1 MEYWLTYSP
10 LPGMILWIF
19 LYISDYYLTL
29 YSAKGFREIGHIHFE
44 KSFELTPQYQKDI
57 DGLVKVSR
65 RHIALLVVYTLVLL
79 LLWWIFA
86 DLLYA
91 GWIYSIYLGMSILM
105 EVAVHLRHL
114 RNVFMIRLVRAHG
127 GIDGEVTYRQWFS
140 YRVSANEMYLIA
152 LLYLFVAIITFS
164 LFFLGG
170 ALMCFGLGVRHNY
183 YAKKAIKALQNPE
196 LEKNANPS

>member
-1 MEYWLTYSP
+1 MESWLTYGP
-10 LPGMILWIF
+10 LPGMILWII

-29 YSAKGFREIGHIHFE
+29 YSAKGFREIGHFHFE

-57 DGLVKVSR
+57 DGLVKISR
-65 RHIALLVVYTLVLL
+65 RHITLLVVYTLVLL

-86 DLLYA
+86 DLLHA
-91 GWIYSIYLGMSILM
+91 GWIYSIYLGMFILM
-105 EVAVHLRHL
+105 EVAVHFRHL
-114 RNVFMIRLVRAHG
+114 RNVFMIRLVRMHG
-127 GIDGEVTYRQWFS
+127 GVDGDVTYHQWFS
-140 YRVSANEMYLIA
+140 YRVSANEMYMIA

-183 YAKKAIKALQNPE
+183 YAKKALQSSVVE
-196 LEKNANPS
+196 QNANPS